1 MPNKQ
6 TRKVVTRKKVEEEIN
21 EMVTGRATQK
31 VSEMK
36 NYFFE
41 KMNNMNTFSNK

>member
-1 MPNKQ
+1 
-6 TRKVVTRKKVEEEIN
+6 
-21 EMVTGRATQK
+21 MVTGRATQK

-41 KMNNMNTFSNK
+41 KMNNMNTFSNKWKERKDPN